1 MHQHLAGVIMVHV
14 RELKS
19 YGKKFPVG
27 NFSHSS
33 SNMGLITEMW
43 LVGSLK
49 KGCFIERKKEEEGI
63 SYAGLCVKI
72 PFW

>member
-33 SNMGLITEMW
+33 SNMGLVTEMW

-49 KGCFIERKKEEEGI
+49 KAVLLREKRRRG
-63 SYAGLCVKI
+63 Y
-72 PFW
+72 